1 MDKMMLYLPLVLAI
15 LGLIFMI
22 VKASWVNKQTT
33 GNERMQSISK
43 SIKEGAMAFLNAEY
57 RILGI
62 FVIIASIALFIV
74 SRMVET
80 SHWLIVVA
88 FVCGAFF
95 SALAGNI
102 GMRIATNANVRTTEA
117 ARTSLPKA
125 LRVSFG
131 GGTVMGLGVAGLA
144 VLGLSLFFIL
154 FVNTFVG
161 GGKPFYDEMTL
172 VLEALAGFSLG
183 AESIALFAR
192 VGGGIYTKAAD
203 VGADLVGKV
212 EAGIPEDDPRNPATI
227 ADNVGDNVGDVA
239 GMGADLFGS
248 YVATV
253 LASMVL
259 GNYVIKDIATANG
272 GAFTD
277 AFGGLGPILL
287 PLVIAGVGII
297 ASIIGTFCVGIKNN
311 DAKEKQVQSSLNTGN
326 YVALALTLVACY
338 FLIKYM
344 LPETIQMSFF
354 GEGVKEIAS
363 INVFYATIVGLAV
376 GLLISAI
383 TEHFT
388 ALGKKPVLNIV
399 RNSSTGAATNII
411 AGLATG
417 MKSTF
422 GSVLLFAVAIW
433 GSYSLAG
440 FYGVAIAASAM
451 MATTA
456 MQLAIDAF
464 GPIADNAGGVAEMS
478 ELPKEVRQRTDI
490 LDSVGNTT
498 AAVGK
503 GFAIASAA
511 LTALALFAAYVTFTG
526 ISGINIFKA
535 NVLAALFIGGMIP
548 VIFSALAM
556 QSVGKAAMDMVN
568 EVRRQ
573 FREIPGIMEGKGT
586 PQYGR
591 CVDIS
596 TKAALREMMLPGAIT
611 IITPIIIGFVMG
623 AEALGA
629 YMAGVAVS
637 GVVWAIFQNNAGGA
651 WDNAKK
657 SFEAGVEINGQMTY
671 KGSDAHKAAV
681 TGDTVGDPFK
691 DTSGPSMNILIKL
704 TCLVGLVIAP
714 ILGGH
719 TADASGTP
727 IEAQISQG
735 EGEEMM
741 PVDEV
746 VVIDGML
753 NADGNFEYNVGDL
766 FQLSLFDN
774 TMLEVGKNSSEARL
788 VKLIEDKSLTTPEQ
802 FKENWITLDRTYFKT
817 GSDELTEGSEQQL
830 KNIVAILKAYPKA
843 AIRLGGYT
851 DNTGSAEGNLKLSE
865 RRANSVLNKLVALG
879 ANKAQL
885 SAQGYGQEHPIC
897 EANDTDE
904 CKAKNRRIDI
914 RLTAK

>member
-1 MDKMMLYLPLVLAI
+1 MEQFIIYLPAVLAV
-15 LGLIFMI
+15 LGLLFML
-22 VKASWVNKQTT
+22 VKSGWVNKQDA
-33 GNERMQSISK
+33 GDGHMQSISK
-43 SIKEGAMAFLNAEY
+43 SIKEGAMAFLKAEY
-57 RILGI
+57 RILLI
-62 FVIIASIALFIV
+62 FVVIASVALFFV
-74 SRMVET
+74 STLVET
-80 SHWLIVVA
+80 THWIIVVA
-88 FVCGAFF
+88 FIFGAFF

-102 GMRIATNANVRTTEA
+102 GMRIATSANVRTTQA
-117 ARTSLPKA
+117 ARTSLPQA
-125 LRVSFG
+125 LKVSFS

-144 VLGLSLFFIL
+144 VLGLSIFFLLFL
-154 FVNTFVG
+154 KMFVTNGGDFVH
-161 GGKPFYDEMTL
+161 EMTI

-259 GNYVIKDIATANG
+259 GNYIIRDMSEASGTAY
-272 GAFTD
+272 TD
-277 AFGGLGPILL
+277 AFNGMGPILL
-287 PLVIAGVGII
+287 PIVIAGVGIL
-297 ASIIGTFCVGIKNN
+297 ASILGTFLVKISNN
-311 DAKEKQVQSSLNTGN
+311 DAKEAQVQRALNMGN
-326 YVALALTLVACY
+326 WTSIILTVISCY
-338 FLIKYM
+338 FLIQYM
-344 LPETIQMSFF
+344 LPETIQMKFF
-354 GEGVKEIAS
+354 GEGFKDIS
-363 INVFYATIVGLAV
+363 RMNVFYSTIVGLAV
-376 GLLISAI
+376 GGLISSF
-383 TEHFT
+383 TEYYT
-388 ALGKKPVLNIV
+388 GLGKKPVLNIV
-399 RNSSTGAATNII
+399 QNSSTGAATNII

-422 GSVLLFAVAIW
+422 SSVLLFALAIW
-433 GSYSLAG
+433 GSYTLAG

-464 GPIADNAGGVAEMS
+464 GPIADNAGGIAEMS
-478 ELPKEVRQRTDI
+478 ELPKEVRQRTDV

-526 ISGINIFKA
+526 IDGINIFKA
-535 NVLAALFIGGMIP
+535 DVLAALFIGGMIP
-548 VIFSALAM
+548 VVFSALAM

-573 FREIPGIMEGKGT
+573 FREIPGILEGTGK
-586 PQYGR
+586 PEYGK

-611 IITPIIIGFVMG
+611 IITPIIVGFVMG

-637 GVVWAIFQNNAGGA
+637 GVLWAIFQNNAGGA

-657 SFEAGVEINGQMTY
+657 SFEAGVMINGEMTF
-671 KGSDAHKAAV
+671 KGSEAHKAAV

-719 TADASGTP
+719 HLKEVSKKEKAGDKKEMVNQVVKQESL
-727 IEAQISQG
+727 SQVVKQDLVSK
-735 EGEEMM
+735 
-741 PVDEV
+741 VD
-746 VVIDGML
+746 
-753 NADGNFEYNVGDL
+753 
-766 FQLSLFDN
+766 
-774 TMLEVGKNSSEARL
+774 K
-788 VKLIEDKSLTTPEQ
+788 
-802 FKENWITLDRTYFKT
+802 
-817 GSDELTEGSEQQL
+817 
-830 KNIVAILKAYPKA
+830 
-843 AIRLGGYT
+843 
-851 DNTGSAEGNLKLSE
+851 
-865 RRANSVLNKLVALG
+865 
-879 ANKAQL
+879 
-885 SAQGYGQEHPIC
+885 
-897 EANDTDE
+897 
-904 CKAKNRRIDI
+904 
-914 RLTAK
+914 